1 MNDHLSQM
9 EGMIP
14 SAPSWE
20 RPDNFSP
27 FSVKSFYRHVDEVRR
42 HIAQTLESLPSEKFT
57 IPTGLDGRLAKLEV
71 DLALSAATDFLANG
85 QLDHAKKESFR
96 ALYLAD
102 CFNDI
107 DLLTKCFHWL
117 ASIEEYQGNKAAVR
131 VHCRAFRL
139 ACLIGTSVKCSAP
152 LLPTEEKIARYNSR
166 RDGSFQQPHNDEMP
180 PATPGFSS
188 HLKRKREIHDVDS
201 WYNDFSEAMAAE
213 AQTLDISQPQAED
226 QMELCDSEHVE
237 AFQQPHHETRP
248 STFPGPHQKRKREVH
263 DEDPSKKVKTFQPQ
277 AEQQMRPHDNI
288 PLAFRG
294 LDAYLKRK
302 RGIHDEDP
310 FSNTM
315 TAKKSKASTFGS
327 ARRS

>member
-9 EGMIP
+9 EGVIP

-20 RPDNFSP
+20 PPDNFSP
-27 FSVKSFYRHVDEVRR
+27 FEVKSFYRHVDEVRR

-102 CFNDI
+102 CLNDI
-107 DLLTKCFHWL
+107 DILTRCFLWL
-117 ASIEEYQGNKAAVR
+117 ASIEEYQGNRAAVR
-131 VHCRAFRL
+131 AHYRAVSL
-139 ACLIGTSVKCSAP
+139 GCLIGKSVKCSVP

-166 RDGSFQQPHNDEMP
+166 CDGSFQQPHNDEISS
-180 PATPGFSS
+180 ATPGFSS
-188 HLKRKREIHDVDS
+188 HLKRKREIHDVDP
-201 WYNDFSEAMAAE
+201 WYNNSPEAMEAIAAE
-213 AQTLDISQPQAED
+213 AKTLDSSQPQYD
-226 QMELCDSEHVE
+226 QEMELCDSEHVE
-237 AFQQPHHETRP
+237 SFQQPHNETMP
-248 STFPGPHQKRKREVH
+248 SVSPGPHQKRKREIH
-263 DEDPSKKVKTFQPQ
+263 DEDPSKKVKTSQ
-277 AEQQMRPHDNI
+277 PHDNI

-302 RGIHDEDP
+302 REMHDEDLCA
-310 FSNTM
+310 NTM
-315 TAKKSKASTFGS
+315 TSKKHKASNFES
-327 ARRS
+327 VRRS